1 MEAAV
6 YREFLELEQTH
17 WWFRGRRAIFISLLD
32 RYVRRRPAGDRGPQR
47 VLMDLGCGV
56 GGMLEPLSAY
66 GRVIG
71 TDVTLQG
78 LHYCAERKFP
88 LLVACNGP
96 HGCFLDASLDCVT
109 AFDALEHIEDDE
121 QALREIHRMLRPGG
135 TLIASGP
142 AYQFLYAQQDRIT
155 HHMRRYTR
163 GGLAGKARAAG
174 FEIVQA
180 SYINFWL
187 FPAILP
193 TVLLL
198 KLWQAVRPGDDARAG
213 SNVGIKV
220 PGWTHDLL
228 TAVFS
233 SEAAVLR
240 HVSVPVGHSLIV
252 VARKP
257 G

>member
-1 MEAAV
+1 METAV

-32 RYVRRRPAGDRGPQR
+32 RFVGRRADGQR
-47 VLMDLGCGV
+47 MLMDLGCGV
-56 GGMLEPLSAY
+56 GGMLQPLSAY

-78 LHYCAERKFP
+78 LQYCAARQFP

-96 HGCFLDASLDCVT
+96 QGCFIDASLDCVT
-109 AFDALEHIEDDE
+109 AFDALEHIEDDLGT
-121 QALREIHRMLRPGG
+121 LRDIHRMLKPGG
-135 TLIASGP
+135 MLIASGP
-142 AYQFLYAQQDRIT
+142 AYQFLFAQQDRIT
-155 HHMRRYTR
+155 HHVRRYTL
-163 GGLAGKARAAG
+163 GELTGKARAAG

-198 KLWQAVRPGDDARAG
+198 KLWQSLRKADDAHAG

-228 TAVFS
+228 TAVFA
-233 SEAAVLR
+233 SEAAVLAR
-240 HVSVPVGHSLIV
+240 LSVPAGHSLIV
-252 VARKP
+252 VARKR

>member
-17 WWFRGRRAIFISLLD
+17 WWFRGRRAIFVSLLD
-32 RYVRRRPAGDRGPQR
+32 RFVRRNPGGAR

-56 GGMLEPLSAY
+56 GGMLQPLSAY

-78 LHYCAERKFP
+78 LAHCAERRFP
-88 LLVACNGP
+88 LLVACHGTQ
-96 HGCFLDASLDCVT
+96 GCFRDASLDCVT

-121 QALREIHRMLRPGG
+121 LALREIYRMLKPGG

-155 HHMRRYTR
+155 HHVRRYTR
-163 GGLAGKARAAG
+163 GELTGKARAAG
-174 FEIVQA
+174 FEIAQA

-187 FPAILP
+187 FPVILP

-198 KLWQAVRPGDDARAG
+198 KLWQALRPRDDARAG
-213 SNVGIKV
+213 SNVGIRV
-220 PGWTHDLL
+220 PGWAHDLL
-228 TAVFS
+228 TAIFA

-240 HVSVPVGHSLIV
+240 HASVPAGHSLVV

>member
-32 RYVRRRPAGDRGPQR
+32 RHLGRRSGGGPPR
-47 VLMDLGCGV
+47 VIMDLGCGV
-56 GGMLEPLSAY
+56 GGMLEPLSLY

-78 LHYCAERKFP
+78 LRYCAERHFP

-121 QALREIHRMLRPGG
+121 LALREIFRMLKPGG
-135 TLIASGP
+135 ALIASGP

-155 HHMRRYTR
+155 HHMRRYTL
-163 GGLAGKARAAG
+163 GGLRRKARAAG

-187 FPAILP
+187 FPLILP
-193 TVLLL
+193 TVLAL
-198 KLWQAVRPGDDARAG
+198 KLWQAIRPRDDARAG
-213 SNVGIKV
+213 SNVGIQV
-220 PGWTHDLL
+220 PGWAHDLL
-228 TAVFS
+228 TGVFS

-240 HVSVPVGHSLIV
+240 HVSVPAGHSLIV

-257 G
+257 A

>member
-32 RYVRRRPAGDRGPQR
+32 RYVRRSAESGRT
-47 VLMDLGCGV
+47 LMDLGCGV
-56 GGMLEPLSAY
+56 GGMLQPLSAY

-78 LHYCAERKFP
+78 LQYCSERMFP

-96 HGCFLDASLDCVT
+96 HGCFRNASLDCVT
-109 AFDALEHIEDDE
+109 AFDALEHIEDDVGT
-121 QALREIHRMLRPGG
+121 LREIHRMLKPGG

-142 AYQFLYAQQDRIT
+142 AYRFLYSQQDRIT
-155 HHMRRYTR
+155 HHVRRYTV
-163 GGLAGKARAAG
+163 GELAGKARAAG
-174 FEIVQA
+174 LQVVQA

-187 FPAILP
+187 FPVILP
-193 TVLLL
+193 TVLLIKL
-198 KLWQAVRPGDDARAG
+198 KQAVAPRDDSRAG
-213 SNVGIKV
+213 SNVGIRV
-220 PGWTHDLL
+220 PGWAHDLL
-228 TAVFS
+228 TAIFA

-257 G
+257 P

>member
-6 YREFLELEQTH
+6 YREFLDLEQTH

-32 RYVRRRPAGDRGPQR
+32 RHVRRSPGGDR

-56 GGMLEPLSAY
+56 GGMLAPMAAY

-78 LHYCAERKFP
+78 LQHCAARKFP

-96 HGCFLDASLDCVT
+96 HGCFQDASLDCVT
-109 AFDALEHIEDDE
+109 AFDALEHIEDDLGT
-121 QALREIHRMLRPGG
+121 LREIHRMLKPGG
-135 TLIASGP
+135 MLIASGP

-155 HHMRRYTR
+155 HHVRRYTLGELR
-163 GGLAGKARAAG
+163 GKVRAAG
-174 FEIVQA
+174 FEVVQA

-187 FPAILP
+187 FPVILP

-198 KLWQAVRPGDDARAG
+198 KAWQSLRPRDDARAG
-213 SNVGIKV
+213 SNVGIQV
-220 PGWTHDLL
+220 PRWTHDLL
-228 TAVFS
+228 TAVFA

-240 HVSVPVGHSLIV
+240 HLSVPAGHSLIV

-257 G
+257 R

>member
-32 RYVRRRPAGDRGPQR
+32 RFVRRDGGNHR

-56 GGMLEPLSAY
+56 GGMLQPLSAY

-96 HGCFLDASLDCVT
+96 QGCFLDDSLDCIT
-109 AFDALEHIEDDE
+109 AFDALEHIEDDAL
-121 QALREIHRMLRPGG
+121 ALREIFRMLKPGG

-142 AYQFLYAQQDRIT
+142 AYQFLYAQQDRVT
-155 HHMRRYTR
+155 HHVRRYTL
-163 GGLAGKARAAG
+163 GELSGKARAAG

-187 FPAILP
+187 FPVILP

-198 KLWQAVRPGDDARAG
+198 KLWQAVRPHADAGAG
-213 SNVGIKV
+213 SNVGIRV
-220 PGWTHDLL
+220 PGWAHDLL

-240 HVSVPVGHSLIV
+240 HASAPAGHSLIV

-257 G
+257 GGPG

>member
-17 WWFRGRRAIFISLLD
+17 WWFRGRRAIFVSLLD
-32 RYVRRRPAGDRGPQR
+32 RFVRSDGREAR

-56 GGMLEPLSAY
+56 GGMLQPLAAY

-78 LHYCAERKFP
+78 LRYCAERKFP

-96 HGCFLDASLDCVT
+96 QGCFLDASLDCIT

-121 QALREIHRMLRPGG
+121 LALREIFRMLKPGG

-155 HHMRRYTR
+155 HHVRRYTL
-163 GGLAGKARAAG
+163 GELAGKARAAG

-187 FPAILP
+187 FPVILP

-198 KLWQAVRPGDDARAG
+198 KAWQAVRPRDDSGAG
-213 SNVGIKV
+213 SNVGIRV
-220 PGWTHDLL
+220 PRWAHDLL

-240 HVSVPVGHSLIV
+240 HASMPAGHSLII

-257 G
+257 GQPG

>member
-32 RYVRRRPAGDRGPQR
+32 RFVRRDGESGR

-56 GGMLEPLSAY
+56 GGMLQPLSAY
-66 GRVIG
+66 GRVVG

-78 LHYCAERKFP
+78 LQYCSERKFP

-96 HGCFLDASLDCVT
+96 HGCFRDASLDCVT
-109 AFDALEHIEDDE
+109 AFDALEHIEDDVGT
-121 QALREIHRMLRPGG
+121 LREIHRMLKPGG

-155 HHMRRYTR
+155 HHVRRYTL
-163 GGLAGKARAAG
+163 GELAGKARAAG

-187 FPAILP
+187 FPVILP

-198 KLWQAVRPGDDARAG
+198 KLWQAVRPRADAGAG
-213 SNVGIKV
+213 SNVGIRV
-220 PGWTHDLL
+220 PGWAHDLL
-228 TAVFS
+228 AAIFA

-257 G
+257 L